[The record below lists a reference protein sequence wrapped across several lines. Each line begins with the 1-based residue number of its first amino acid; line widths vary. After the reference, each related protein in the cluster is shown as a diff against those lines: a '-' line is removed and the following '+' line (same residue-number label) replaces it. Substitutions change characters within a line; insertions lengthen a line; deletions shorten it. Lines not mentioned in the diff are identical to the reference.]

1 MTDQRREKHQ
11 RNPKLESLL
20 ATLNDLLAEPETKA
34 TSNLTA
40 PRYPILFIVGCARSG
55 STLLTQWIADLGLFG
70 YPSNL
75 LSRFYKAPYIGALIQ
90 QMLTDPNYAFRDE
103 MADFQ
108 AKEIDYSS
116 SLGKTI
122 GALSPNSFLYFW
134 RQFFNFGVIQKL
146 DPSVLDKV
154 DRKTLSSEL
163 AALETVFEKPLAM
176 KAMILN
182 WHIDFLH
189 QFFPNALFL
198 HIYRDPLMNAQSLLS
213 ARQDFYGS
221 YEPWY
226 SYKPPEY
233 AFLKD
238 QSPYDQ
244 VAGQVFF
251 TNRAISDQLE
261 KIPDKN
267 WLEIEYETLCSS
279 PTKIYS
285 DLLKKLTKLGYEVQ
299 DSYHGPRS
307 FAESNQI
314 KLDENEVSKIT
325 HALKQYQRTSI

>member
-1 MTDQRREKHQ
+1 
-11 RNPKLESLL
+11 
-20 ATLNDLLAEPETKA
+20 
-34 TSNLTA
+34 
-40 PRYPILFIVGCARSG
+40 
-55 STLLTQWIADLGLFG
+55 
-70 YPSNL
+70 
-75 LSRFYKAPYIGALIQ
+75 
-90 QMLTDPNYAFRDE
+90 
-103 MADFQ
+103 
-108 AKEIDYSS
+108 
-116 SLGKTI
+116 
-122 GALSPNSFLYFW
+122 
-134 RQFFNFGVIQKL
+134 
-146 DPSVLDKV
+146 
-154 DRKTLSSEL
+154 
-163 AALETVFEKPLAM
+163 
-176 KAMILN
+176 
-182 WHIDFLH
+182 
-189 QFFPNALFL
+189 
-198 HIYRDPLMNAQSLLS
+198 MNAQSLLS

-299 DSYHGPRS
+299 GSYQGPRS